1 MDHLLIPFLVVD
13 LIVAIAVIAGVLKLR
28 GSAMAVSFRAV
39 SNIMSMDQM
48 RALEAFSIEQHRHI
62 GEYMRA
68 NWSGIPDQL
77 PAVLTSLLDD
87 LERAAKAKNLPL
99 EREALKAMLAASLRS
114 HRIGKGSERNE
125 AFKRVA

>member
-1 MDHLLIPFLVVD
+1 MDHLLVPFLVVD
-13 LIVAIAVIAGVLKLR
+13 VIVALAVVIAVLKLR
-28 GSAMAVSFRAV
+28 STPIAVSFRAV
-39 SNIMSMDQM
+39 SNIASMDQM

-68 NWSGIPDQL
+68 SWSGIPDQL
-77 PAVLTSLLDD
+77 PSVLTSLLDE
-87 LERAAKAKNLPL
+87 LERAAKEKQLPL

-114 HRIGKGSERNE
+114 HRIGKGGEVSE

>member
-1 MDHLLIPFLVVD
+1 MNHLLIPFLVLD
-13 LIVAIAVIAGVLKLR
+13 LIVMFAVLFGVLKLR
-28 GSAMAVSFRAV
+28 GSAFMVSFRNVASIV
-39 SNIMSMDQM
+39 SMDQM
-48 RALEAFSIEQHRHI
+48 RALEAFSIEQHQHI

-77 PAVLTSLLDD
+77 PAVLTSLLDE
-87 LERAAKAKNLPL
+87 LERSAKAKNLPL

>member
-1 MDHLLIPFLVVD
+1 VDHLLVPFLVVD
-13 LIVAIAVIAGVLKLR
+13 LLVTIAVIVGVIKLR
-28 GSAMAVSFRAV
+28 GTAFAVSFRAV
-39 SNIMSMDQM
+39 SRIVSLDQM
-48 RALEAFSIEQHRHI
+48 RALEAFAKEQHQRI

-77 PAVLTSLLDD
+77 PAALTTLLND
-87 LERAAKAKNLPL
+87 LENAAKAKQLPL
-99 EREALKAMLAASLRS
+99 EREALKTMLAASLRS